1 MPTYVCSVPPTSLSD
16 DQKDQIA
23 AAIGR
28 RHSEATGAPSFFVQV
43 VIEESDTTRRYL
55 GGKLS
60 GGHIW
65 IRGDIRAGRS
75 EAVRSA
81 LILAI
86 TEDVSVI
93 AAVPAASIWV
103 YLCNLE
109 PTDMVEFGHVLP
121 RPGEEQLWFEGLPPA
136 LQSYLSGLG
145 AKQGP
150 SGAHPSAR

>member
-1 MPTYVCSVPPTSLSD
+1 MPTYVCSVPPKSLSN

-55 GGKLS
+55 GGELS
-60 GGHIW
+60 GAHIW

-75 EAVRSA
+75 EAVRGA
-81 LILAI
+81 LMLAI
-86 TEDVSVI
+86 MKDVSAI
-93 AAVPAASIWV
+93 AALPEASIWV

-121 RPGEEQLWFEGLPPA
+121 RPGKEQAWFEDLPPA
-136 LQSYLSGLG
+136 LQTYLNGLG
-145 AKQGP
+145 AK
-150 SGAHPSAR
+150 RETFRL

>member
-1 MPTYVCSVPPTSLSD
+1 
-16 DQKDQIA
+16 
-23 AAIGR
+23 
-28 RHSEATGAPSFFVQV
+28 
-43 VIEESDTTRRYL
+43 
-55 GGKLS
+55 
-60 GGHIW
+60 
-65 IRGDIRAGRS
+65 
-75 EAVRSA
+75 VRSS

-136 LQSYLSGLG
+136 LQSYLNGLR
-145 AKQGP
+145 AK
-150 SGAHPSAR
+150 

>member
-1 MPTYVCSVPPTSLSD
+1 VPTYVCSVPPKTLSD

-60 GGHIW
+60 GAHIW

-75 EAVRSA
+75 EAVRSS

-121 RPGEEQLWFEGLPPA
+121 RPGEDQLWFEGLPPA
-136 LQSYLSGLG
+136 LQSYLNGLR
-145 AKQGP
+145 AK
-150 SGAHPSAR
+150 

>member
-1 MPTYVCSVPPTSLSD
+1 VPTYVCSVPPKSLSD
-16 DQKDQIA
+16 NQKNQIA
-23 AAIGR
+23 AAISQ

-55 GGKLS
+55 GGELS
-60 GGHIW
+60 GAHIW

-75 EAVRSA
+75 EEARGA
-81 LILAI
+81 LMLAI
-86 TEDVSVI
+86 MKDVSAI
-93 AAVPAASIWV
+93 AAVPEASIWV

-121 RPGEEQLWFEGLPPA
+121 RPGEEQPGFESLPPA

-145 AKQGP
+145 AK
-150 SGAHPSAR
+150 RETFRL

>member
-1 MPTYVCSVPPTSLSD
+1 VPTYVCCVPPKSLSD

-55 GGKLS
+55 GGELS
-60 GGHIW
+60 GAHIW

-75 EAVRSA
+75 EAVRSS

-93 AAVPAASIWV
+93 AAVPAASIWI

-136 LQSYLSGLG
+136 LQSYLIGLR
-145 AKQGP
+145 AK
-150 SGAHPSAR
+150 

>member
-1 MPTYVCSVPPTSLSD
+1 VPTYVCSVPPKTLSD

-60 GGHIW
+60 GAHIW

-75 EAVRSA
+75 EAVRSS

-136 LQSYLSGLG
+136 LQSYLNGLR
-145 AKQGP
+145 AK
-150 SGAHPSAR
+150 

>member
-1 MPTYVCSVPPTSLSD
+1 VPTYVCSVPPKSLSN

-55 GGKLS
+55 GGELS

-75 EAVRSA
+75 EAVRGA
-81 LILAI
+81 LMLAI
-86 TEDVSVI
+86 MKDVSAI
-93 AAVPAASIWV
+93 AALPEASIWV

-121 RPGEEQLWFEGLPPA
+121 RPGEEQAWFESLPSA
-136 LQSYLSGLG
+136 LQTYLNRLG
-145 AKQGP
+145 AK
-150 SGAHPSAR
+150 RETFRL

>member
-1 MPTYVCSVPPTSLSD
+1 MPTYVCSVPPKSLTD

-23 AAIGR
+23 AAVGR
-28 RHSEATGAPSFFVQV
+28 CHSEATGAPSFFVQV

-55 GGKLS
+55 GGQRS
-60 GGHIW
+60 DAHIW

-86 TEDVSVI
+86 TEDVSAI

-109 PTDMVEFGHVLP
+109 ATDMVEFGHVLP

-136 LQSYLSGLG
+136 LQSYLSCLG
-145 AKQGP
+145 AKRETFRP
-150 SGAHPSAR
+150 